1 MIFLQRFSVQREK
14 GRHRMKSDV
23 DLPHPVPMDQDNDS
37 YDPNPAPRR
46 RTRGAAAALSGVPAL
61 PAAPPPSGA
70 GARRTRK
77 GKRAATEATTEA
89 PEAAAGGQ
97 SDGALDVRVLKA
109 LRQIIQAIDVHS
121 RRLSALYHVTAPQ
134 LVCLLTIVERGP
146 ITSTALAHE
155 VHLSASTIVGI
166 LDRLEAG
173 GYIRRERGTTDRRR
187 VYLTATDDGRQFAQ
201 EAPSPLQAQLAER
214 LSELTDDEQRS
225 IARGLERVVVLMGA
239 DRLEGA
245 PLLDTTP
252 SGGPP

>member
-1 MIFLQRFSVQREK
+1 ML
-14 GRHRMKSDV
+14 KS
-23 DLPHPVPMDQDNDS
+23 
-37 YDPNPAPRR
+37 
-46 RTRGAAAALSGVPAL
+46 
-61 PAAPPPSGA
+61 
-70 GARRTRK
+70 
-77 GKRAATEATTEA
+77 
-89 PEAAAGGQ
+89 
-97 SDGALDVRVLKA
+97 

-134 LVCLLTIVERGP
+134 LVCLLTVVERGP

-173 GYIRRERGTTDRRR
+173 GYIRRERGTSDRRR
-187 VYLTATDDGRQFAQ
+187 VYLTATDAGRRFAR
-201 EAPSPLQAQLAER
+201 EAPSPLQTQLAER
-214 LSELTDDEQRS
+214 LAGLPHDEQRS
-225 IARGLERVVVLMGA
+225 IAEVLERVAALMGA